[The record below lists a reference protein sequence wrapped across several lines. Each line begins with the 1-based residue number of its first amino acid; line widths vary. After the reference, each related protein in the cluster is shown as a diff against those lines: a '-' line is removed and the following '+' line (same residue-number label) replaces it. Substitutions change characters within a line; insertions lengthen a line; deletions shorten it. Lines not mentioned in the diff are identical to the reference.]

1 MDPRTR
7 RLIADY
13 EKMLDAF
20 TGHPY
25 VVVEPLGG
33 YPPERYRV
41 TYKVKGLRPGRRG
54 PMVAETHQV
63 EIYLHHDYP
72 RLKPKC
78 VALTP
83 IFHPNFSPEPGG
95 IICIGDH
102 WAAGETLVDVVVQIG
117 DMIQFKK
124 YNVNSALNPHAA
136 RWALANEHSLPIDNK
151 ELYPPEP
158 EIEVEGLG
166 EQKAAGEPP
175 LDLTEE
181 GREEPEPEIE
191 LW

>member
-7 RLIADY
+7 RLIADF
-13 EKMLDAF
+13 EKIRDAF
-20 TGHPY
+20 VGHPH
-25 VVVEPLGG
+25 VSIQPLGG

-41 TYKVKGLRPGRRG
+41 IYKVRGLRPGRGG
-54 PMVAETHQV
+54 PVVAPVHEA

-78 VALTP
+78 ISLTP
-83 IFHPNFSPEPGG
+83 VFHPNFSPERGG

-117 DMIQFKK
+117 HMIQFKK
-124 YNVNSALNPHAA
+124 YNVNSALNPQAA
-136 RWALANEHSLPIDNK
+136 RWTLANEHLLPVDNK

-158 EIEVEGLG
+158 EIEIEGPP
-166 EQKAAGEPP
+166 EQRAAGEPA
-175 LDLTEE
+175 LDLTTEE
-181 GREEPEPEIE
+181 ERAEPEIE